1 MASEVG
7 FGKKL
12 TRIFRTNTIAT
23 SLYGF
28 LYSAVVTI
36 APMFLIIGNVML
48 MSHVLGYSKLGYAV
62 RELYTETVLYQ
73 FVFSLLAA
81 SPFNAVLSKYMSDL
95 IYLEKFEDMWPCFY
109 AGFFCHLLTAA
120 ALGIPFC
127 VREYFVGKVDIL
139 YILAGFWGYIG
150 LGLIFYNMIYLSIL
164 KDYKKISLFYFIGM
178 LAAFL
183 LSLLFVRVLGWEVSF
198 SMLLALAIG
207 YLIAAA
213 LEFALLKRYFLTQ
226 SRAFWQVFRYM
237 RENWKLIFANFIYI
251 LGLYTHNFVFWTT
264 DMKKVVV
271 NSFVS
276 ADPYD
281 MASFLALLTSISTS
295 IIFIVRVEMYFH
307 GRYRDYSEAVI
318 GGRGRDIR
326 KAQVRMFRQL
336 SGELVELVRVQFI
349 ISVVIFLIFMVFL
362 PQFGFSGLIMQIYP
376 CLAAGYFAMFLMYAA
391 IIFMYYFNDLT
402 GALMTSVLFWLATLA
417 GSIAATYLP
426 TIWYGVGLMIG
437 ALSAWTYVY
446 FRLRWIERN
455 LDVHIFCKG
464 RLIAETKGKMPG
476 AKVYDRYALAREA
489 DQLQEERGKRRRQ
502 G

>member
-1 MASEVG
+1 MASDVG

-36 APMFLIIGNVML
+36 APMFLIIGAVIL
-48 MSHVLGYSKLGYAV
+48 MSNVLGYSKLTYAS

-73 FVFSLLAA
+73 FIFSLLAA
-81 SPFNAVLSKYMSDL
+81 APFNAVLSKYMSDL
-95 IYLEKFEDMWPCFY
+95 IYLERFEDMWPCFY
-109 AGFFCHLLTAA
+109 VGMIFQLVTACVMS
-120 ALGIPFC
+120 IPFC
-127 VREYFVGKVDIL
+127 LHEYFVGGVDIL
-139 YILAGFWGYIG
+139 YVLVSFWGYIA

-164 KDYKKISLFYFIGM
+164 KDYKKISLFYLIGM
-178 LAAFL
+178 ACSFL
-183 LSLLFVRVLGWEVSF
+183 LSLLFVRVFGWEETF
-198 SMLLALAIG
+198 SMLSALTAG
-207 YLIAAA
+207 YLITAL

-226 SRAFWQVFRYM
+226 SCVYWPVVKYM
-237 RENWKLIFANFIYI
+237 GQHWKLILANFFYI

-264 DMKKVVV
+264 DINKTVV
-271 NSFVS
+271 NTFVS

-349 ISVVIFLIFMVFL
+349 ISVVIFLVFLVFL
-362 PQFGFSGLIMQIYP
+362 PQFGFSGLIMQIFP
-376 CLAAGYFAMFLMYAA
+376 CLAAGYFIMFLMYAA

-402 GALMTSVLFWLATLA
+402 GALVTSVLFWLATLVC
-417 GSIAATYLP
+417 SVIATHLP
-426 TIWYGVGLMIG
+426 TIWYGLGLTCG
-437 ALSAWTYVY
+437 ALIGWVYVY
-446 FRLRWIERN
+446 FRLRWVERN

-464 RLIAETKGKMPG
+464 RLIATTKGKMPD
-476 AKVYDRYALAREA
+476 AKVYDRYALARTPVE
-489 DQLQEERGKRRRQ
+489 KRRKAR
-502 G
+502 

>member
-12 TRIFRTNTIAT
+12 MRIFRANSIIS

-36 APMFLIIGNVML
+36 APMFLVIINVVL
-48 MSHVLGYSKLGYAV
+48 MSYVLGYSKLDYAS
-62 RELYTETVLYQ
+62 RELFTETVLYQ
-73 FVFSLLAA
+73 FVFSLLLS

-95 IYLEKFEDMWPCFY
+95 IYLERYEDLWACYF
-109 AGFFCHLLTAA
+109 AGFFCQILLASA
-120 ALGIPFC
+120 VGIPFFWH
-127 VREYFVGKVDIL
+127 EYVAGHVDIL
-139 YILAGFWGYIG
+139 YILISYWGYIA

-164 KDYKKISLFYFIGM
+164 KDYKKISLFYLVGM
-178 LAAFL
+178 VSAFL
-183 LSLLFVRVLGWEVSF
+183 LGLCFVHLLHWEVTF
-198 SMLLALAIG
+198 SMLLALAMG
-207 YLIAAA
+207 YLISAV
-213 LEFALLKRYFLTQ
+213 LEFALLKRYFQKQ
-226 SRAFWQVFRYM
+226 SREYRQVYRYM
-237 RENWKLIFANFIYI
+237 LQNWKLIFANTFYI

-264 DMKKVVV
+264 DINKVVV

-281 MASFLALLTSISTS
+281 MASFLGLLTSITTS
-295 IIFIVRVEMYFH
+295 VIFIVRVEMYFH

-336 SGELVELVRVQFI
+336 SGELIELVRVQFI
-349 ISVVIFLIFMVFL
+349 ISVVVFLVFLVFL

-376 CLAAGYFAMFLMYAA
+376 CLAAGYFAMFIMYAA

-402 GALMTSVLFWLATLA
+402 GALSTSVLFWLSTLVGSVVATRLP
-417 GSIAATYLP
+417 AT
-426 TIWYGVGLMIG
+426 WYGLGLMLG
-437 ALSAWTYVY
+437 ALTAWFYVY

-464 RLIAETKGKMPG
+464 RLIGTAKGKMPQ
-476 AKVYDRYALAREA
+476 ARVFDRYETM
-489 DQLQEERGKRRRQ
+489 DEKKRRKHR
-502 G
+502 

>member
-28 LYSAVVTI
+28 LYSAIVTI
-36 APMFLIIGNVML
+36 APMFLIIGNVIL
-48 MSHVLGYSKLGYAV
+48 MSYVLGYSKLGYAS

-73 FVFSLLAA
+73 FIFSLLAA

-109 AGFFCHLLTAA
+109 AGCFCQMLTAA
-120 ALGIPFC
+120 AFGIPFC
-127 VREYFVGKVDIL
+127 VWECLVGGVDIL
-139 YILAGFWGYIG
+139 YVMVGFWGYIG
-150 LGLIFYNMIYLSIL
+150 LGLIFYNMIYLSII
-164 KDYKKISLFYFIGM
+164 KDYKKISLFYFVGM
-178 LAAFL
+178 LSAFL
-183 LSLLFVRVLGWEVSF
+183 LSLLFVWVLGWEVTF

-207 YLIAAA
+207 YLIAAV
-213 LEFALLKRYFLTQ
+213 LEFALLKRYFLKQ
-226 SRAFWQVFRYM
+226 SRTFWPVFRYM
-237 RENWKLIFANFIYI
+237 GQNWKLILANFLYI

-264 DMKKVVV
+264 DINKTVV
-271 NSFVS
+271 NTFVS

-281 MASFLALLTSISTS
+281 MASFLALITSISTS

-318 GGRGRDIR
+318 GGRGRDIK

-349 ISVVIFLIFMVFL
+349 ISVVVFLVFLVFL

-376 CLAAGYFAMFLMYAA
+376 CLAAGYFAMFMMYAA

-402 GALMTSVLFWLATLA
+402 GALMTSFLFWLATLT

-426 TIWYGVGLMIG
+426 TIWYGIGLMFG
-437 ALSAWTYVY
+437 ALVAWTYVY
-446 FRLRWIERN
+446 FRLRWVERN

-464 RLIAETKGKMPG
+464 RLIAATKGRMPS
-476 AKVYDRYALAREA
+476 AKVYDRYAMAREM
-489 DQLQEERGKRRRQ
+489 QNTQEEKRRRRKR

>member
-12 TRIFRTNTIAT
+12 MRIFRTNSIIS

-36 APMFLIIGNVML
+36 APMFLVIINVVL
-48 MSHVLGYSKLGYAV
+48 MSYVLGYSKLNYAS
-62 RELYTETVLYQ
+62 RELFTETVLYQ
-73 FVFSLLAA
+73 FIFSLLLA
-81 SPFNAVLSKYMSDL
+81 SPFNAVLSKYTSDL
-95 IYLEKFEDMWPCFY
+95 IYLERFEDLWACYF
-109 AGFFCHLLTAA
+109 AGFFCQILLASA
-120 ALGIPFC
+120 VGIPFFWHEC
-127 VREYFVGKVDIL
+127 TVGKVDIL
-139 YILAGFWGYIG
+139 FVLVSYWGYIA

-164 KDYKKISLFYFIGM
+164 KDYKKISLFYLAGM
-178 LAAFL
+178 VTAFCL
-183 LSLLFVRVLGWEVSF
+183 GLLFVRVLNWEITF

-207 YLIAAA
+207 YLIAAV
-213 LEFALLKRYFLTQ
+213 LEFALLKRYFKVQ
-226 SRAFWQVFRYM
+226 SRAYGQVYKYM
-237 RENWKLIFANFIYI
+237 LQNWKLILANTFYI

-264 DMKKVVV
+264 DLKKVVV

-281 MASFLALLTSISTS
+281 MASFLGLLTSITTS
-295 IIFIVRVEMYFH
+295 VIFIVRVEMYFH

-336 SGELVELVRVQFI
+336 SGELIELVRVQFI
-349 ISVVIFLIFMVFL
+349 ISVVVFLVFLIFL

-376 CLAAGYFAMFLMYAA
+376 CLAAGYFAMFIMYAA

-402 GALMTSVLFWLATLA
+402 GALRTSMLFWLATMA
-417 GSIAATYLP
+417 GSIVATQLP
-426 TIWYGVGLMIG
+426 AIWYGLGLVIG
-437 ALSAWTYVY
+437 ALTAWTYVY

-464 RLIAETKGKMPG
+464 RLIGTAKGRMPG
-476 AKVYDRYALAREA
+476 ARVYDRYEKPK
-489 DQLQEERGKRRRQ
+489 EKKRRKHR
-502 G
+502 

>member
-12 TRIFRTNTIAT
+12 MRIFRSHSIIS

-36 APMFLIIGNVML
+36 APMLLVIVNVVL
-48 MSHVLGYSKLGYAV
+48 MSNVLGYSKLDYAS
-62 RELYTETVLYQ
+62 RELFTETVLYQ
-73 FVFSLLAA
+73 FIFSLLLS

-95 IYLEKFEDMWPCFY
+95 IYLERYEDLWACYF
-109 AGFFCHLLTAA
+109 AGFFCQILLASGSA
-120 ALGIPFC
+120 IPFFWH
-127 VREYFVGKVDIL
+127 EYTVGHVDIL
-139 YILAGFWGYIG
+139 YILVSYWGYLA
-150 LGLIFYNMIYLSIL
+150 LGLIFYNMIYLSII
-164 KDYKKISLFYFIGM
+164 KDYKKISLFYLIGM
-178 LAAFL
+178 VCAFL
-183 LSLLFVRVLGWEVSF
+183 LGLLFVYVLHWEVTF
-198 SMLLALAIG
+198 SMLLALATG

-213 LEFALLKRYFLTQ
+213 MEFALLKRYFQKQ
-226 SRAFWQVFRYM
+226 SRVYLQVYKYM
-237 RENWKLIFANFIYI
+237 LQNWKLILANTFYI

-264 DMKKVVV
+264 DLNKVVV
-271 NSFVS
+271 NTYVS

-281 MASFLALLTSISTS
+281 MASFLGLLTSITTS
-295 IIFIVRVEMYFH
+295 VIFIVRVEMYFH

-349 ISVVIFLIFMVFL
+349 ISVVVFLIFLVFL
-362 PQFGFSGLIMQIYP
+362 PQVGFSGLIMQIYP
-376 CLAAGYFAMFLMYAA
+376 CLAAGYFAMFIMYAA

-402 GALMTSVLFWLATLA
+402 GALATSFLFLTATFV
-417 GSIAATYLP
+417 GSVAATRLP
-426 TIWYGVGLMIG
+426 ASWYGMGLMIG
-437 ALSAWTYVY
+437 ALTAWTFVY

-464 RLIAETKGKMPG
+464 RLIGTAKGKMPD
-476 AKVYDRYALAREA
+476 ARVYDCYEA
-489 DQLQEERGKRRRQ
+489 KDEKKRRKHEC
-502 G
+502 

>member
-12 TRIFRTNTIAT
+12 MRIFRTNSIIS

-36 APMFLIIGNVML
+36 APMFLVIINVVL
-48 MSHVLGYSKLGYAV
+48 MSYVLGYSKLDYAS
-62 RELYTETVLYQ
+62 RELFTETVLYQ
-73 FVFSLLAA
+73 FIFSLLLAA
-81 SPFNAVLSKYMSDL
+81 PFNAVLSKYMSDL
-95 IYLEKFEDMWPCFY
+95 IYLERFEDLWACYF
-109 AGFFCHLLTAA
+109 AGFFCQI
-120 ALGIPFC
+120 ALSSAVGIPFF
-127 VREYFVGKVDIL
+127 VHEYTAGHVDIMYVL
-139 YILAGFWGYIG
+139 VSYWGYIA

-164 KDYKKISLFYFIGM
+164 KDYKKISLFYLMGM
-178 LAAFL
+178 VSAFL
-183 LSLLFVRVLGWEVSF
+183 LGLLLVYELHWEVTF
-198 SMLLALAIG
+198 SMLLALACG

-213 LEFALLKRYFLTQ
+213 LEFALLKRYFQKQ
-226 SRAFWQVFRYM
+226 SRAYRQVYKYM
-237 RENWKLIFANFIYI
+237 LQNWKLILANAFYI

-264 DMKKVVV
+264 DLKKVVV
-271 NSFVS
+271 DSFVS

-281 MASFLALLTSISTS
+281 MASFLGLLTSITTS

-349 ISVVIFLIFMVFL
+349 ISVVVFLAFLVFL
-362 PQFGFSGLIMQIYP
+362 PQFGFSGLVMQIYP
-376 CLAAGYFAMFLMYAA
+376 CLAAGYFAMFIMYAA
-391 IIFMYYFNDLT
+391 IIFMYYFNDLS
-402 GALMTSVLFWLATLA
+402 GALATSMLFWASTLV
-417 GSIAATYLP
+417 GSIVATSLP
-426 TIWYGVGLMIG
+426 ATWYGMGLMIG
-437 ALSAWTYVY
+437 SLTAWTYVY

-464 RLIAETKGKMPG
+464 RLIGTMKGKMPD
-476 AKVYDRYALAREA
+476 ARVYDRYEPEDRK
-489 DQLQEERGKRRRQ
+489 KRRKHR
-502 G
+502 

>member
-12 TRIFRTNTIAT
+12 MRIFRTNSIIS

-36 APMFLIIGNVML
+36 APMFLVIINVVL
-48 MSHVLGYSKLGYAV
+48 MSYVLGYSKLNYAS
-62 RELYTETVLYQ
+62 RELFTETVLYQ
-73 FVFSLLAA
+73 FIFSLLLA
-81 SPFNAVLSKYMSDL
+81 SPFNAVLSKYTSDL
-95 IYLEKFEDMWPCFY
+95 IYLERFEDLWACYF
-109 AGFFCHLLTAA
+109 AGFFCQILLASA
-120 ALGIPFC
+120 VGIPFFWHEC
-127 VREYFVGKVDIL
+127 TVGKVDIL
-139 YILAGFWGYIG
+139 FVLVSYWGYIA

-164 KDYKKISLFYFIGM
+164 KDYKKISLFYLAGM
-178 LAAFL
+178 ATAFCL
-183 LSLLFVRVLGWEVSF
+183 GLLFARVLNWEITF

-207 YLIAAA
+207 YLIAAV
-213 LEFALLKRYFLTQ
+213 LEFALLKRYFTVQ
-226 SRAFWQVFRYM
+226 SRAYGQVYKYM
-237 RENWKLIFANFIYI
+237 RQNWKLILANTFYI

-264 DMKKVVV
+264 DLKKVVV

-281 MASFLALLTSISTS
+281 MASFLGLLTSITTS
-295 IIFIVRVEMYFH
+295 VIFIVRVEMYFH

-336 SGELVELVRVQFI
+336 SGELIELVRVQFI
-349 ISVVIFLIFMVFL
+349 ISVVVFLVFLIFL

-376 CLAAGYFAMFLMYAA
+376 CLAAGYFAMFIMYAA

-402 GALMTSVLFWLATLA
+402 GALRTSMLFWLATLA
-417 GSIAATYLP
+417 GSIVATQLP
-426 TIWYGVGLMIG
+426 AIWYGLGLVIG
-437 ALSAWTYVY
+437 ALTAWTYVY

-464 RLIAETKGKMPG
+464 RLIGTAKGRMPG
-476 AKVYDRYALAREA
+476 ARVYDRYEKPK
-489 DQLQEERGKRRRQ
+489 EKKRRKHR
-502 G
+502 